1 MNGSVRLLADTQIV
15 IWYVTDPGRLTS
27 TAIRAIEGAT
37 ERDEAVGVL
46 AFALVEMIY
55 AVEKATNPLTAEDLE
70 AIVRVLADPES
81 PFEVIP
87 IDAAIAER
95 VRSVPRQPSADPGD
109 RLVVAAAEVLGA
121 SLITADRQVPAMTA
135 TPVIW

>member
-1 MNGSVRLLADTQIV
+1 MNGPVRLLADTQIV
-15 IWYVTDPGRLTS
+15 IWYVTDPERLTAS
-27 TAIRAIEGAT
+27 ATRAIEEAT
-37 ERDEAVGVL
+37 ERDEPVGVL

-55 AVEKATNPLTAEDLE
+55 AVEKTTNPLTEEDFE